1 MKAPPCFDDPEC
13 KKVIRGLCEEHRI
26 DAALLKDLCELM
38 QQHSGSGYKRHI
50 DSEIALSIDRFL
62 ERKPNL

>member
-13 KKVIRGLCEEHRI
+13 KKVIRDLCEEHRI
-26 DAALLKDLCELM
+26 DTALLKDLCELM
-38 QQHSGSGYKRHI
+38 QQHSGAGRKHHI
-50 DSEIALSIDRFL
+50 DAEIALSIDRFL